1 MYFETLTFVG
11 VLVGSVALLIGGTV
25 LLSELC
31 NKIKGKKEVEEPVE
45 EAPYKLEPAE
55 DHKCDCGGA
64 CGDDCKCKQEE
75 QVWWKL
81 ADKPIPDDSIA
92 AEPMATGI
100 DTIELGIPEYVFING
115 GASSSNKYHKHP
127 DSHGMDGAER
137 MTKKAAEEAGYEP
150 CSKCYK

>member
-11 VLVGSVALLIGGTV
+11 VLVGSVAFLIGGTV

-45 EAPYKLEPAE
+45 EVPYKLEPAE
-55 DHKCDCGGA
+55 DHECDCGGA
-64 CGDDCKCKQEE
+64 CGDDCKCKQEI
-75 QVWWKL
+75 KL
-81 ADKPIPDDSIA
+81 TAESIDPEA
-92 AEPMATGI
+92 ITTAE
-100 DTIELGIPEYVFING
+100 IEIPEYVFING

-150 CSKCYK
+150 CSKCFK

>member
-55 DHKCDCGGA
+55 DHKCDCEGA
-64 CGDDCKCKQEE
+64 CGDNCKCKITTES
-75 QVWWKL
+75 
-81 ADKPIPDDSIA
+81 IDSEAIT
-92 AEPMATGI
+92 AEPIASETI
-100 DTIELGIPEYVFING
+100 DVYVNG
-115 GASSSNKYHKHP
+115 GSSSSNKYHATP
-127 DSHGMDGAER
+127 DAHGMDGAIPMSIQEA
-137 MTKKAAEEAGYEP
+137 KAQGYEP
-150 CSKCYK
+150 CSKCFK

>member
-1 MYFETLTFVG
+1 MYETLTFIG
-11 VLVGSVALLIGGTV
+11 VLVGSVAFLIGGTV

-31 NKIKGKKEVEEPVE
+31 NKIKGKKEVEKPIE

-55 DHKCDCGGA
+55 DHECDCGGA

-75 QVWWKL
+75 
-81 ADKPIPDDSIA
+81 SIT
-92 AEPMATGI
+92 AEPI
-100 DTIELGIPEYVFING
+100 SEFTIEIPEYVFVNG
-115 GASSSNKYHKHP
+115 GASSSNKYHKYP
-127 DSHGMDGAER
+127 DSHGMDGAEK